1 VVANNQDA
9 YASAWV
15 GYGSIYG
22 DVTLT
27 ANGYHA
33 SADLSMNSVTFENVD
48 VTVTATGDDF
58 ASADLY
64 VRHADGSINDLV
76 INAQSSFASA
86 RAFVSGDLTINNTIQ
101 VHASGYVSEASLYLS
116 RDNDHIYLN
125 SIDITVDATND
136 QASAFLDMG
145 GRVIG
150 SVDTVNVTADSYDTY
165 ANAWIDTSGY
175 LDVYGSL
182 AVVANGNDS
191 SAYLHIDQVNFVNT
205 NDEAQIILEAN
216 GNYSS
221 ASIDINN
228 VSGDID
234 AVRLV
239 AGGENTSLSLD
250 INNFT
255 GTIGGSDDAIRVV
268 ASGWNASA
276 DLSIRGSYDLTSIS
290 TEVEVSATNGYA
302 SASLDLGYVTGEFG
316 NITVVA
322 SGNSSDAS
330 AWISGNL
337 SIDHTVTVTANGWDA
352 SANLD

>member
-1 VVANNQDA
+1 
-9 YASAWV
+9 
-15 GYGSIYG
+15 
-22 DVTLT
+22 
-27 ANGYHA
+27 
-33 SADLSMNSVTFENVD
+33 MNSVTFENVD

-64 VRHADGSINDLV
+64 VRYGDGSINDLV
-76 INAQSSFASA
+76 INAQSTLSDAS
-86 RAFVSGDLTINNTIQ
+86 AFVSGDLTINNTIQ

-136 QASAFLDMG
+136 HASAYLNMDNAS
-145 GRVIG
+145 VIG
-150 SVDTVNVTADSYDTY
+150 SVDTVNVTADSYDTS
-165 ANAWIDTSGY
+165 AHAWIDTSGY

-182 AVVANGNDS
+182 AVVANGTDS

-337 SIDHTVTVTANGWDA
+337 SIDHT
-352 SANLD
+352 